1 MPVTING
8 SGTITGL
15 AVGGLPD
22 GCVDADSLA
31 TNAVTSAKLASGVGG
46 SILQVVQTVKT
57 DTTSYSNA
65 SSFADISGMSVTI
78 TPSSSSNKIL
88 VFPDLGL
95 ASANMTDHHCIW
107 RILRGSTPI
116 AESTTAT
123 TAQLKGTG
131 GMHRGANGANAYFLG
146 HSKMFIDSPN
156 TTSATTY
163 KCQWSAYDGNATL
176 YLNRRGSNLAVGSIS
191 TITVMEIKG

>member
-8 SGTITGL
+8 NGSITGL
-15 AVGGLPD
+15 SVGGL
-22 GCVDADSLA
+22 G
-31 TNAVTSAKLASGVGG
+31 SGVVNTATLANGAAVG
-46 SILQVVQTVKT
+46 SKLGTGAVLQVKQTVKT

-65 SSFADISGMSVTI
+65 GSFADIAGMSVTI
-78 TPSSSSNKIL
+78 TPSSSSSNIL

-95 ASANMTDHHCIW
+95 ASDDMTNYHCIW
-107 RILRGSTPI
+107 RILRGSTAI

-123 TAQLKGTG
+123 SAQLKGTG

-163 KCQWSAYDGNATL
+163 KCQWSAFDNNATL
-176 YLNRRGSNLAVGSIS
+176 YLNRRGSNLSVGSIS
-191 TITVMEIKG
+191 TITVMEIKV

>member
-8 SGTITGL
+8 NGSITGL
-15 AVGGLPD
+15 SVGGL
-22 GCVDADSLA
+22 G
-31 TNAVTSAKLASGVGG
+31 SGVVNTATLANGAAVG
-46 SILQVVQTVKT
+46 SKLGTGAVLQVKQTVKT

-65 SSFADISGMSVTI
+65 GSFADIAGMSVTI
-78 TPSSSSNKIL
+78 TPSSSSSNIL

-95 ASANMTDHHCIW
+95 ASDDMTNYHCIW
-107 RILRGSTPI
+107 RILRGSTAI

-123 TAQLKGTG
+123 SAQLKGTG

-163 KCQWSAYDGNATL
+163 KCQWSAFDNNATL
-176 YLNRRGSNLAVGSIS
+176 YLNRRGSNLSVGSIS
-191 TITVMEIKG
+191 TITVMEIAG